1 MLSFDFTPTIAGTT
15 ISLRPL
21 TAEDFEA
28 VYLAASDP
36 LIWEQH
42 PVPLRYQREVFES
55 SFFRDAL
62 ASGALIITE
71 NASGQVIGSS
81 RFYEWDPQKREVA
94 IGYTFLARSHWG
106 GVTNRELK
114 QLMLDQA
121 FRSADVVWF
130 HVGVDNIR
138 SRRAVEKIGGKFS
151 HEAGREING
160 VVYSHAFYR
169 IDAKDR
175 SES

>member
-1 MLSFDFTPTIAGTT
+1 MATFNLTPTIVGET
-15 ISLRPL
+15 ISLRRL
-21 TAEDFEA
+21 TAEDFDA
-28 VYLAASDP
+28 IYAAASDP

-42 PVPLRYQREVFES
+42 PVPLRYQREVFEC

-62 ASGALIITE
+62 ASGALIITD
-71 NASGQVIGSS
+71 NASGKVIGSS
-81 RFYEWDPQKREVA
+81 RYYEWNPEKREVA

-106 GVTNRELK
+106 GGTNRELK
-114 QLMLDQA
+114 GLMLDHA
-121 FRSADVVWF
+121 FRSAEVVWF

-138 SRRAVEKIGGKFS
+138 SRKAVEKIGGKFS
-151 HEAGREING
+151 HEAGRVING
-160 VVYSHAFYR
+160 VVYAHAFYR